1 MELRFDEV
9 FGKSN
14 IDLVSNI
21 SAKNSFSRFMKEV
34 VGSALIGSH
43 ISVNREMFLPTFQYQ
58 GMNGI
63 IRRIASRHLIPMQ
76 LG

>member
-1 MELRFDEV
+1 
-9 FGKSN
+9 
-14 IDLVSNI
+14 
-21 SAKNSFSRFMKEV
+21 MKEV